1 MGRPLC
7 VPFCLVSAD
16 DAPVV
21 EVDGKTD
28 ENEAEVVGSIAMTLS
43 RGGVDAFTSIEVV
56 VECFLVSSCL
66 DGITEHDLTLA
77 QRSRRGDAVGL
88 RRHFTIEKTL
98 IVGLGE
104 DECLQGHA
112 DEARTTDDDHDD
124 ADEGEEVEVD
134 RSYSLGLGHVG
145 DPVVEDRRQKSE
157 VRSQRIRR

>member
-145 DPVVEDRRQKSE
+145 IQW
-157 VRSQRIRR
+157 